1 MTSPRLLNLNVGIN
15 STGYVGNAWKYRTG
29 TRHDIVD
36 PAYYLRLTQL
46 AHRGLF
52 DAVFFSDH
60 PALMTDPNGRPFH
73 TLDPLIL
80 LTALAAQ
87 VPDIGL
93 VLTASST
100 YNSPYN
106 LARRTQTLDIIS
118 GGRLIVNIVS
128 SFNPNVAAN
137 FGSAPLPPREE
148 RYVRAIEFLDV
159 AKKLWNSWDPA
170 REGEIPPDRFWD
182 SASAHTIDHEGA
194 HFQVKGPLNVPR
206 GPQGHP
212 VIAQAGASER
222 GIDLAALHGEIIYCN
237 VLSRPAGQAFGKKVR
252 DRAVALGRDPAG
264 IRIVPGLVA
273 IVADSHEEAL
283 RKHELLSGAGSEDGL
298 LRRFALEA
306 GLDLASFDPDA
317 PLDPALFIPDPSR
330 ILAVGMGLGLSE
342 LLTYETLTARQA
354 IRRSEGHHRLVL
366 GTPEEVADAIID
378 LWADGT
384 VDGYTL
390 QPPAVPDDIE
400 TFVDKV
406 IPILQDRGVYRR
418 AYAGDTVRERY
429 RLPLPPEH
437 RVDGQDRIDAKPRR
451 AALPKKRQLEQV
463 AGP

>member
-1 MTSPRLLNLNVGIN
+1 MTTPARQLNLNIGIN
-15 STGYVGNAWKYRTG
+15 STGYLGNAWKYRTG

-36 PAYYLRLTQL
+36 PEYYLKLTQL
-46 AHRGLF
+46 AHKGRF

-118 GGRLIVNIVS
+118 GGRLIINVVS

-137 FGSAPLPPREE
+137 FGSEPLPPRKE
-148 RYVRAIEFLDV
+148 RYARAIEFLDV
-159 AKKLWNSWDPA
+159 AKALWASWDPA
-170 REGEIPPDRFWD
+170 REGDVPPERFWD
-182 SASAHTIDHEGA
+182 SSSAQTIDHAGEY
-194 HFQVKGPLNVPR
+194 FTVKGPLNVPR

-212 VIAQAGASER
+212 VIAQAGASEG

-237 VLSRPAGQAFGKKVR
+237 VLSRPAGQAFGNKVR
-252 DRAVALGRDPAG
+252 ERAKSFGRDPSG

-273 IVADSHEEAL
+273 VVADTYEEAL
-283 RKHELLSGAGSEDGL
+283 RKHERYSGTGSEDGL
-298 LRRFALEA
+298 LKRFVAENGIDPA
-306 GLDLASFDPDA
+306 TFDPDA
-317 PLDPALFIPDPSR
+317 VLDAAAFVPDQNR
-330 ILAVGMGLGLSE
+330 LVAVGMGLGLSE
-342 LLTYETLTARQA
+342 LLTYEKLTARQA
-354 IRRSEGHHRLVL
+354 VRRLEGAHRLVL
-366 GTPEEVADAIID
+366 GTPEQVADAIID
-378 LWADGT
+378 LWEDGT

-390 QPPAVPDDIE
+390 QPATVPDDLE
-400 TFVDKV
+400 EFVAKV
-406 IPILQDRGVYRR
+406 IPVLQDRGVYRR
-418 AYAGDTVRERY
+418 EYSDKTIRQRY
-429 RLPLPPEH
+429 GLPTPS
-437 RVDGQDRIDAKPRR
+437 
-451 AALPKKRQLEQV
+451 
-463 AGP
+463 